1 MAAHK
6 FVIGDLVR
14 YGPRPRADLGTKI
27 NKWRAER
34 LGLIQE
40 ISDRTLSPAA
50 RPVRSPFLY
59 YVLWSDHPEPQMVPE
74 WDLELVPNEN

>member
-1 MAAHK
+1 MATHK

-14 YGPRPRADLGTKI
+14 YGRRRSDDTKI
-27 NKWRAER
+27 NKWRAAR

-40 ISDRTLSPAA
+40 ISDR
-50 RPVRSPFLY
+50 PVAPPEHSLFLY

>member
-1 MAAHK
+1 MFIHK

-14 YGPRPRADLGTKI
+14 YARHTSADTKI
-27 NKWRAER
+27 NKWRAQR

-40 ISDRTLSPAA
+40 ISDRRLTPAQA
-50 RPVRSPFLY
+50 SLPGHSPFLY
-59 YVLWSDHPEPQMVPE
+59 YVLWSDRPEPQMVPE

>member
-1 MAAHK
+1 MATHK
-6 FVIGDLVR
+6 FVVGDLVR
-14 YGPRPRADLGTKI
+14 YHTVYPGDPKI

-40 ISDRTLSPAA
+40 ISERAA
-50 RPVRSPFLY
+50 RPTGPPPGHFTFLY

>member
-1 MAAHK
+1 MFIHK
-6 FVIGDLVR
+6 FAVGDLVR
-14 YGPRPRADLGTKI
+14 YGPRGPDGTKI

-40 ISDRTLSPAA
+40 ISERAT
-50 RPVRSPFLY
+50 RPTGPPPGHFTFLY
-59 YVLWSDHPEPQMVPE
+59 YVLWSDDPKPQMVPE